1 MLDELGHN
9 PIPLPG
15 WGIKTNLPGKLWP
28 NPILNSNTWVPIPNN
43 IFDWHIYV
51 HVRWTQ
57 TQSNTQFQFQ
67 GGVSKSI
74 CWASYDPIQ
83 YPIPIQGYPYRTI
96 FLTVIC
102 TCWMNSDP
110 IQYPIPIPGWG
121 IKTNLP
127 DELWPNPI
135 PNSNTRVPIQEKI
148 FLMDILAGW
157 IRTQSNTQ
165 FQFQGGVSKV
175 IYRTSYDPI
184 QYLIPI
190 QGYPFKGKYFWRTY
204 MMDELGH
211 NLPGKHWPHPI
222 PNSNTWV
229 PIPNNIFD
237 WHMYM
242 LD

>member
-1 MLDELGHN
+1 
-9 PIPLPG
+9 
-15 WGIKTNLPGKLWP
+15 
-28 NPILNSNTWVPIPNN
+28 
-43 IFDWHIYV
+43 
-51 HVRWTQ
+51 
-57 TQSNTQFQFQ
+57 
-67 GGVSKSI
+67 
-74 CWASYDPIQ
+74 
-83 YPIPIQGYPYRTI
+83 
-96 FLTVIC
+96 
-102 TCWMNSDP
+102 
-110 IQYPIPIPGWG
+110 
-121 IKTNLP
+121 
-127 DELWPNPI
+127 
-135 PNSNTRVPIQEKI
+135 
-148 FLMDILAGW
+148 MDILAGW

-229 PIPNNIFD
+229 PILNNIFD

-242 LD
+242 LDELTPNPIPNSNSWVGYRNQSAGRAMTQSNTQFQYKGTHTEQYFWLSYVHVGWTQTQSNTQSNSRVGYQN

>member
-121 IKTNLP
+121 IKTNLLGK
-127 DELWPNPI
+127 LWPNPI
-135 PNSNTRVPIQEKI
+135 
-148 FLMDILAGW
+148 L
-157 IRTQSNTQ
+157 
-165 FQFQGGVSKV
+165 
-175 IYRTSYDPI
+175 
-184 QYLIPI
+184 
-190 QGYPFKGKYFWRTY
+190 
-204 MMDELGH
+204 
-211 NLPGKHWPHPI
+211 
-222 PNSNTWV
+222 NSNTWV

-242 LD
+242 LDELTPNPIPNSNSWVGYRNQSAGRAMTQSNT